1 MSARRGVPGTG
12 GGPPDR
18 PPLRPVRLRPADV
31 LRVGSVGLW
40 TRPLRAA
47 LSALGIAIG
56 IAAMVAVVGISSSSR
71 AELDRMLGDLGTNL
85 LSAAPGTSL
94 TGRAA
99 TLPEES
105 VAMVR
110 RVGPVEQAS
119 STGTVDA
126 KVYRSE
132 HVPAAESGGIAVHP
146 ADLDLLGTLRATV
159 GSGVWLNEAT
169 SRYPAVVLG
178 RTAADRLGIAEADPR
193 VLIQVGGQPF
203 SVVGILDPVPL
214 APELDTAALV
224 GREVAARQL
233 GWDGAPSRLYARA
246 DPAHVAAV
254 HRVLGATANPQ
265 APNEVLVSRPSDAL
279 AAQAATDAA
288 FTGLLLGLG
297 AVALLVGGIGVA
309 NTMVISVL
317 ERRAEIGLRRSLG
330 ATRGHIRRQFLVE
343 SLVLAALGGLAG
355 VAIGVGIT
363 ALYAALQGW
372 PAVVPPLVA
381 AAGVALTLVTGAV
394 AGLFPAVRAARL
406 APTAALTGA

>member
-1 MSARRGVPGTG
+1 MTAT
-12 GGPPDR
+12 PPDGR

-31 LRVGSVGLW
+31 LRTGAVGLW
-40 TRPLRAA
+40 TRPLRAV

-71 AELDRMLGDLGTNL
+71 AELDRMLGSLGTNL

-94 TGRAA
+94 TGGKA

-105 VAMVR
+105 VGMVR
-110 RVGPVEQAS
+110 RVGPVETAS

-126 KVYRSE
+126 RVYRTAHIPE
-132 HVPAAESGGIAVHP
+132 LETGGIAVHP
-146 ADLDLLGTLRATV
+146 ADLDLLDTLRATLS
-159 GSGVWLNEAT
+159 SGVWLNEAT
-169 SRYPAVVLG
+169 SKYPAVVLG
-178 RTAADRLGIAEADPR
+178 RTAAERLGISEADPR
-193 VLIQVGGQPF
+193 VLIRVGGQEF
-203 SVVGILDPVPL
+203 AVVGILDPIPL
-214 APELDTAALV
+214 APELDTAALI
-224 GREVAARQL
+224 GRQVASERL
-233 GWDGAPSRLYARA
+233 DWDGAPTRVYVRT
-246 DPAHVAAV
+246 DPAQVTAV
-254 HRVLGATANPQ
+254 HRVLSATANPA
-265 APNEVLVSRPSDAL
+265 APNEVDVSRPSDAL
-279 AAQAATDAA
+279 AAQDATDAA

-343 SLVLAALGGLAG
+343 SLVLAALGGVAG

-363 ALYAALQGW
+363 AIYAALQGW
-372 PAVVPPLVA
+372 PPVVPPLVA

-394 AGLFPAVRAARL
+394 AGLFPAVRAARM
-406 APTAALTGA
+406 APTAALTGG